1 VEQPPQPL
9 RDTAERPKS
18 RVLFVDDEPHVLE
31 GLQRLL
37 RGKRHLWEM
46 AFVSSGEAALESLRD
61 RPFDVVVSDM
71 RMPGMDGSVLLRAV
85 KDEFPQI
92 VRLALSGHADLTDTI
107 RAASVAHQ
115 FLSKPCE
122 PEILADAIRRALDL
136 QRIVTDPSLQ
146 AAIGRIDLLPS
157 VPRVYAELTR
167 ALEEPDVSLNTVV
180 GIVEQDI
187 AMSAKVLQIVN
198 SAFFGVPRSVADLR
212 SAVSVLGMATLR
224 NLALSL
230 GVFQAFGEGSA
241 GRTLAL
247 DALQRHGF
255 ACGSLA
261 RLLLA
266 DKRHAEDAFVGGL
279 LHDVGR
285 LVLAGASDSQG
296 ESRPKRDGGA
306 NGAELDHAQ
315 AGAYLLAL
323 WGLPSPIVEAVAY
336 HHCPSQGSSE
346 QFGVLGAVHVANA
359 LVHEL
364 SATAEEGRGIPVEG
378 SVLDAEYLARL
389 GVAGEIDRWRKLAA
403 ERLGVAPG
411 SAR

>member
-18 RVLFVDDEPHVLE
+18 RILFVDDEPHVLE

-46 AFVSSGEAALESLRD
+46 AFASGGQAALETLRE
-61 RPFDVVVSDM
+61 RAFDVVVSDM
-71 RMPGMDGSVLLRAV
+71 RMPGMDGSALLRAV

-92 VRLALSGHADLTDTI
+92 IRLALSGHADLTDTI
-107 RAASVAHQ
+107 RAAAVAHQ

-122 PEILADAIRRALDL
+122 PDVLAEAIRRALDL
-136 QRIVTDPSLQ
+136 QRIVTDPRLQ
-146 AAIGRIDLLPS
+146 VAIGRIDLLPS
-157 VPRVYAELTR
+157 VPRLYAELTR
-167 ALEEPDVSLNTVV
+167 ALEDPEVSLSAVA

-212 SAVSVLGMATLR
+212 SAVSVLGMGTIR

-230 GVFQAFGEGSA
+230 GVFQAYAEGSA
-241 GRTLAL
+241 GRSLAL

-255 ACGSLA
+255 ACGSVA
-261 RLLLA
+261 RLLLP

-285 LVLAGASDSQG
+285 LVLAGASDSERG
-296 ESRPKRDGGA
+296 GRRRDDAA

-336 HHCPSQGSSE
+336 HHCPSEGSSQ

-364 SATAEEGRGIPVEG
+364 SLTAAEGAISAEG
-378 SVLDAEYLARL
+378 AVLDVEYLARL

-403 ERLGVAPG
+403 ERLGIAPG
-411 SAR
+411 RAR